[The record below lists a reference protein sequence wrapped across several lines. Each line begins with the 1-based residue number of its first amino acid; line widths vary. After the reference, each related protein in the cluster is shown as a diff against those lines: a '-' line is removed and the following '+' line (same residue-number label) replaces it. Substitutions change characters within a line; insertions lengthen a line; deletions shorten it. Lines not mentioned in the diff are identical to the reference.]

1 MTARQALKSLCD
13 LGVTYSQR
21 GKGTFVS
28 EIKLEKSFRQVLSF
42 SEEMRATRPLSR
54 TLSFEVV
61 DPTDDVASALRLAP
75 PGLRSRFTN
84 STFVSIGSAVIRCI

>member
-42 SEEMRATRPLSR
+42 SEEMQATRPLSR
-54 TLSFEVV
+54 T
-61 DPTDDVASALRLAP
+61 DPADTP
-75 PGLRSRFTN
+75 IT
-84 STFVSIGSAVIRCI
+84 TFSIGIDTPENTRQKSHLLSLLRRAPFT